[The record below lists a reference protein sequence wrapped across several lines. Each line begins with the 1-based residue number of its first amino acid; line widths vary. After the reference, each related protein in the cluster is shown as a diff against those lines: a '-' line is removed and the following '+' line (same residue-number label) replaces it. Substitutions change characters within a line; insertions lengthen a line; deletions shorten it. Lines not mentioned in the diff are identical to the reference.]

1 MSSLASETVLFRASR
16 RHRPSVSVRQ
26 IPSCADVRCASAHWA
41 VRSSSHRI
49 GWHLGLVGLA
59 LLRSGAGTPRA
70 PDPPAAPPMAAATAP
85 EPGWTEA
92 TIAEL
97 MTSEHNRARAQ
108 VRWGAAA
115 PPGLTWSTSL
125 AGLARDWAN
134 NWRSAARGCS
144 ISGRPSTGRTFPPA
158 PRSAAAVASA
168 LPRSWRAGWPK
179 RHAGRRG
186 GSARR
191 TAVTRLASVSST
203 ARGAGITRKWCGGT
217 LATSAAATDL
227 QTRRPF
233 GRVLG
238 LSLLATRQRPRS
250 GAVLSAPPPDSCAPP
265 KRGRPKLSAGLFGRA
280 VPRRSRGSR
289 PGAASFQRR

>member
-134 NWRSAARGCS
+134 QRAQRCEGLQHLGPTQHGQNLPARAS
-144 ISGRPSTGRTFPPA
+144 IGSGSRFSPSEVVAGWMAEAPCWTPGRFGATDRCDKACVGKLNSTGCGHYTQVVWRNTRDLGCGYRPA
-158 PRSAAAVASA
+158 NATAFWSCSGPVATRHQATSEVRSRIERAS
-168 LPRSWRAGWPK
+168 
-179 RHAGRRG
+179 
-186 GSARR
+186 
-191 TAVTRLASVSST
+191 TRLV
-203 ARGAGITRKWCGGT
+203 R
-217 LATSAAATDL
+217 AA
-227 QTRRPF
+227 
-233 GRVLG
+233 
-238 LSLLATRQRPRS
+238 
-250 GAVLSAPPPDSCAPP
+250 
-265 KRGRPKLSAGLFGRA
+265 
-280 VPRRSRGSR
+280 
-289 PGAASFQRR
+289 